1 MTKQEREL
9 KHLIKRGE
17 SVTLKSVTGTACPCW
32 TFRGTGY
39 SPQWHVDNSEAD
51 ACNGTGLIDTTTTTI
66 NLKATLYPVEIALS
80 GTAWPDTLKT
90 AIGEIGDIDLVMYGS
105 VNSDTDAFV
114 SLQSYTQQDDYVIY
128 NSINYI
134 IAKVIPLTFYEYI
147 LLKRKST

>member
-32 TFRGTGY
+32 TYRGTGY
-39 SPQWHVDNSEAD
+39 SPQWHVEHPDAD
-51 ACNGTGLIDTTTTTI
+51 DCEDTGLIDTTTTTI
-66 NLKATLYPVEIALS
+66 NLKATLYPPEITPS
-80 GTAWPDTLKT
+80 GIVWPDSLKT
-90 AIGEIGDIDLVMYGS
+90 KIGEIGDIDLVMYGS
-105 VNSDTDAFV
+105 VNNDTDAFV

>member
-1 MTKQEREL
+1 MTSQEREL

-39 SPQWHVDNSEAD
+39 SPQWHVEHPDAD
-51 ACNGTGLIDTTTTTI
+51 DCGDTGLIDTTTTTV
-66 NLKATLYPVEIALS
+66 NLKATLYPPSVIIFGSKLS
-80 GTAWPDTLKT
+80 DEAKT
-90 AIGEIGDIDLVMYGS
+90 AIGEIGDIDLVMFGS

-134 IAKVIPLTFYEYI
+134 IAKVISLTFYEYI